1 LYLEAR
7 EMRDAE
13 DEEKTNGVV
22 ELLTKL
28 LERLAK
34 KDLEANLTAEAIMLE
49 PPLSLN
55 LVVLKPYTTKLTN

>member
-1 LYLEAR
+1 
-7 EMRDAE
+7 MHDAE
-13 DEEKTNGVV
+13 DEVNTNGVV

-55 LVVLKPYTTKLTN
+55 LQWRKKQFWDT